1 MFLVP
6 WPGTFLCRLQDTFQW
21 VEALGLLILISG
33 VLVYNNV
40 MHLNYEDTKDAQLRY
55 EDTKDAQLRYEDI
68 KDAKL
73 RKI

>member
-1 MFLVP
+1 MLVWAVFLVP

-40 MHLNYEDTKDAQLRY
+40 MHLTYEDTKL
-55 EDTKDAQLRYEDI
+55 KYEDI
-68 KDAKL
+68 KKAQL